1 MKASNISNE
10 LVLALWVFN
19 FEVKLSIMNFNSS
32 NLFVSEEVFGIKKGR
47 QPMIATFEIL

>member
-19 FEVKLSIMNFNSS
+19 FEVKLSIMNLNSS
-32 NLFVSEEVFGIKKGR
+32 NLFVSEEVIGIKKGR
-47 QPMIATFEIL
+47 